1 LAHFGKRP
9 SSAFNPMGLRNCGVI
24 IEPTGFGKGKSVL
37 ASLIDPTALEGV
49 IWAAR
54 RVDLSGTERLLTR
67 AP

>member
-9 SSAFNPMGLRNCGVI
+9 SSAFNPMSLRNCGVI
-24 IEPTGFGKGKSVL
+24 IEPTGFGKGKSIL
-37 ASLIDPTALEGV
+37 ASLIDPTALEGG

>member
-1 LAHFGKRP
+1 M
-9 SSAFNPMGLRNCGVI
+9 SLRNCGVI
-24 IEPTGFGKGKSVL
+24 MEPTGFGKGKSIL
-37 ASLIDPTALEGV
+37 ASLIDPTALEGG